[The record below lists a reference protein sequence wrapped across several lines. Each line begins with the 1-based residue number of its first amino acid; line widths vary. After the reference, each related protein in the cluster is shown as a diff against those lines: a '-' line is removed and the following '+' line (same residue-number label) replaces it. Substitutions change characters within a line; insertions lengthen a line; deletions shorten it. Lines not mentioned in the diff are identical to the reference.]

1 MNEIIFVQVITITL
15 SVDCKR
21 LNTKGITGMPVI
33 VNFKL
38 KFNHKMT
45 TKKLIISALFIVFS
59 YGNLFSQNL
68 FKDDFSY
75 PVLDSLDG
83 TGGWS
88 RSGVNFPYNVQVKS
102 PGLTY
107 TGYAG
112 SGTGNTAYLS
122 NTAEGDI
129 VMHNFPS
136 QSTGKVYLS
145 FMIRVDSMTATATNG
160 YNIGFNPSTGQTFI
174 NTMLYIKRLSATT
187 FNFGIRKSRN
197 VSYSS
202 TVYNTN
208 TTYLAVLKYS
218 FVNGDNNDSAKAY
231 IFSSGVP
238 VLEPAAPTA
247 FATDSTDVPSIGNV
261 ILSNGYAQGGP
272 LRGSSVK
279 IDGIRAG
286 LNWASSILSSINQI
300 SDNIPEGFSV
310 NQNYPNPF
318 NPSTKISFRI
328 PEEGNVKLEIFDVS
342 GRSVSL
348 LTDERYSA
356 GEYSVDFNAASLS
369 SGTYFYKINFNSQ
382 STTDVRILKMTFIK

>member
-1 MNEIIFVQVITITL
+1 
-15 SVDCKR
+15 
-21 LNTKGITGMPVI
+21 
-33 VNFKL
+33 
-38 KFNHKMT
+38 MT
-45 TKKLIISALFIVFS
+45 TKKLIISALFIVISFS
-59 YGNLFSQNL
+59 NSFSQNL

-75 PVLDSLDG
+75 PVLDSIDG

-88 RSGVNFPYNVQVKS
+88 RQGVNLPYNVQVKS
-102 PGLTY
+102 PGLSY

-112 SGTGNTAYLS
+112 SGIGNTAYFS

-136 QSTGKVYLS
+136 QSSGKLYMS

-174 NTMLYIKRLSATT
+174 NTMLYVKRLSATT
-187 FNFGIRKSRN
+187 FNLGIRKSRI

-208 TTYLAVLKYS
+208 TTYLAVVKYC

-238 VLEPAAPTA
+238 SLEPAVPTA
-247 FATDSTDVPSIGNV
+247 FTTDSVDIPSIGNV
-261 ILSNGYAQGGP
+261 ILSNSYAQSGS
-272 LRGSSVK
+272 LKGSSVK
-279 IDGIRAG
+279 IDGIRVG
-286 LNWASSILSSINQI
+286 LSWSGSVLSSINQI
-300 SDNIPEGFSV
+300 SNIIPDGFSV
-310 NQNYPNPF
+310 SQNYPNPF

-328 PEEGNVKLEIFDVS
+328 PEEGNVKLEIFDIS

-356 GEYSVDFNAASLS
+356 GEYSVDFNAAELS
-369 SGTYFYKINFNSQ
+369 SGTYFYKIDFNTGSN
-382 STTDVRILKMTFIK
+382 TVVRIHKMTLVK

>member
-1 MNEIIFVQVITITL
+1 
-15 SVDCKR
+15 
-21 LNTKGITGMPVI
+21 
-33 VNFKL
+33 
-38 KFNHKMT
+38 MT
-45 TKKLIISALFIVFS
+45 TKKLILSALFIVISFS
-59 YGNLFSQNL
+59 NLFSQNL

-75 PVLDSLDG
+75 PVLDSLEG

-88 RSGVNFPYNVQVKS
+88 RSGVNLPYNIQVKS

-112 SGTGNTAYLS
+112 SGIGNTAYLS

-129 VMHNFPS
+129 VMHNFTQ
-136 QSTGKVYLS
+136 QSSGNLYLS
-145 FMIRVDSMTATATNG
+145 FMIRVDSMTATATIG
-160 YNIGFNPSTGQTFI
+160 YNIGFNMSTGQTFI
-174 NTMLYIKRLSATT
+174 NTMLYVKRLSATT
-187 FNFGIRKSRN
+187 FNLGIRKSRN

-208 TTYLAVLKYS
+208 TTYLAVLKYC

-238 VLEPAAPTA
+238 SLEPAVPTV
-247 FATDSTDVPSIGNV
+247 FTTDSTDVPSIGNV
-261 ILSNGYAQGGP
+261 ILSNSYAQGGS

-279 IDGIRAG
+279 IDGIRVGLSWAG
-286 LNWASSILSSINQI
+286 SVLSSINQI
-300 SDNIPEGFSV
+300 SNIIPDGFSV
-310 NQNYPNPF
+310 SQNFPNPF

-328 PEEGNVKLEIFDVS
+328 PEEGNVKLEIFDIT

-356 GEYSVDFNAASLS
+356 GEYSVNFNAAALS
-369 SGTYFYKINFNSQ
+369 SGTYFYKLNFNSR
-382 STTDVRILKMTFIK
+382 SNADVRVLKMTLVK

>member
-1 MNEIIFVQVITITL
+1 MTIKKQIFTIL
-15 SVDCKR
+15 
-21 LNTKGITGMPVI
+21 
-33 VNFKL
+33 
-38 KFNHKMT
+38 
-45 TKKLIISALFIVFS
+45 LIMLF

-83 TGGWS
+83 TGGWY

-102 PGLTY
+102 PGLSF

-112 SGTGNTAYLS
+112 SGIGNTAYLS

-129 VMHNFPS
+129 VFHNFPS
-136 QSTGKVYLS
+136 QSSGRIYLS

-160 YNIGFNPSTGQTFI
+160 YNIAFNPSTGGTFI
-174 NTMLYIKRLSATT
+174 NTMLYVKRLSATT

-202 TVYNTN
+202 TVYSTN

-218 FVNGDNNDSAKAY
+218 FVNGDNNDSAKVY

-238 VLEPAAPTA
+238 AAEPAAPASFT
-247 FATDSTDVPSIGNV
+247 TDSTDVPSIGSV
-261 ILSNGYAQGGP
+261 ALSNGYAQGGP

-279 IDGIRAG
+279 IDGIRVG
-286 LNWASSILSSINQI
+286 LSWASSILSSVEQI
-300 SDNIPEGFSV
+300 SNFIPDGLYLS
-310 NQNYPNPF
+310 QNYPNPF
-318 NPSTKISFRI
+318 NPETRISFRV
-328 PEEGNVKLEIFDVS
+328 PEEGNVKLEIFDIN

-348 LTDERYSA
+348 LTDERYQP
-356 GEYSVDFNAASLS
+356 GEYSVNFNGNDLS
-369 SGTYFYKINFNSQ
+369 SGTYFYKMDFYSK
-382 STTDVRILKMTFIK
+382 STASERILKMTLVK